1 MKRMI
6 TSRLPLTISGRPRRQ
21 KGIAL
26 LTALFVVA
34 LATIAAV
41 ALVSS
46 SSIAIRRTE
55 NLQDSERAWWYAD
68 SAESWVKGILV
79 EDAKENKTD
88 SLADI
93 WAQSVGVLPI
103 EQGAI
108 RGQVIDL
115 QGLFNLNNLGAQDP
129 TPYLQQF
136 QRLVENIPD
145 VDAFTAEG
153 LGQAIRDWIDSDD
166 ERMGA
171 TGAEDG
177 DYLSLDP
184 PYRAANQPFRSV
196 SELMAIRGMTP
207 DIYTKLLPNVCALPN
222 SNSGGTLQPTSVN
235 TLQPTP
241 ININTATLPVLMSLA
256 PNVDAQ
262 AAQAFTESRVKDP
275 LTDTTQ
281 FMQKLVPQTSTGVR
295 PSVGVTSQY
304 FELQAEVV
312 VGSARVAL
320 YSVFHRPLGVG
331 PNAVPVVIAHST
343 DTE

>member
-1 MKRMI
+1 MI
-6 TSRLPLTISGRPRRQ
+6 TNRPLVIVHRRSREQ

-68 SAESWVKGILV
+68 GAESWVKGILV

-115 QGLFNLNNLGAQDP
+115 QGLFNLNNLGAKDP

-145 VDAFTAEG
+145 MDAFTAEG
-153 LGQAIRDWIDSDD
+153 LGQALRDWIDSDD

-222 SNSGGTLQPTSVN
+222 TNSGNALQPTSVN
-235 TLQPTP
+235 V
-241 ININTATLPVLMSLA
+241 NTATLPVLMSLA

-262 AAQAFTESRVKDP
+262 AARAFTESRVKDP
-275 LTDTTQ
+275 LTETTQ
-281 FMQKLVPQTSTGVR
+281 FMQKLVPQTTNGPKPQVD
-295 PSVGVTSQY
+295 VVSQY

>member
-1 MKRMI
+1 VNVLSPIAR
-6 TSRLPLTISGRPRRQ
+6 RRPHTQ

-46 SSIAIRRTE
+46 SSIALRRTE

-68 SAESWVKGILV
+68 GAESWVKGILI

-115 QGLFNLNNLGAQDP
+115 QGLFDLNNLGAQNP
-129 TPYLQQF
+129 TPYLEQF

-145 VDAFTAEG
+145 MDAFTAEG
-153 LGQAIRDWIDSDD
+153 LGQALRDWIDTND

-171 TGAEDG
+171 NGAEDG

-184 PYRAANQPFRSV
+184 TPYRAANQPFHSV
-196 SELMAIRGMTP
+196 TELMAIRGMTP
-207 DIYTKLLPNVCALPN
+207 DIYSKLLPYVSALPN
-222 SNSGGTLQPTSVN
+222 ASTGNALQTLPV
-235 TLQPTP
+235 
-241 ININTATLPVLMSLA
+241 NINTAPLPVLMSLA
-256 PNVDAQ
+256 PGVDAQ
-262 AAQAFTESRVKDP
+262 AAQAFVESRVKDP
-275 LTDTTQ
+275 LTDTQQ
-281 FMQKLVPQTSTGVR
+281 FLQKLIPHA
-295 PSVGVTSQY
+295 PSGGMPLTAVASQY

-320 YSVFHRPLGVG
+320 YSVFHRPPGVG